1 MRRRPCSGRMP
12 TQSTTFH
19 TSSFRGASARLLL
32 RTAVPPL
39 ELAPAAREVLA
50 SLDRAASMSQVR
62 TGEGLS
68 AEVTAPARLVTVVM
82 SAFAGLA
89 LLLTVAGLYGVLSYM
104 VATRRREIG
113 VRTALGAGRAEVLA
127 IVWRRAALLVA
138 MGLIV
143 GSAGAFGVG
152 RLLTTLV
159 GGMPASIPGV
169 VAGACCAMA
178 IASAL
183 AALVPAGQ
191 AASVDPLEALRS
203 E

>member
-1 MRRRPCSGRMP
+1 
-12 TQSTTFH
+12 
-19 TSSFRGASARLLL
+19 
-32 RTAVPPL
+32 
-39 ELAPAAREVLA
+39 
-50 SLDRAASMSQVR
+50 
-62 TGEGLS
+62 
-68 AEVTAPARLVTVVM
+68 VTAPARLVTVVM

-127 IVWRRAALLVA
+127 IVWRRAAVLVA

-169 VAGACCAMA
+169 VGGACCAMA